1 MSQPAFYSTPPSDGG
16 AIAEAANWMASV
28 LTGGV
33 GTIVAILAV
42 ATAGFAMLLGR
53 VSVRDGARVVIGCF
67 VLFGAPLIGRE
78 LLGLA
83 RWSSG
88 PVAVETQPDKQG
100 STVVPTP
107 TPTNR
112 DPYAG
117 ASLPM

>member
-1 MSQPAFYSTPPSDGG
+1 MSQPAFYSTAPSDGSTLV
-16 AIAEAANWMASV
+16 EAANWAASL
-28 LTGGV
+28 LTGRV

-42 ATAGFAMLLGR
+42 ATVGFAMLLGR

-67 VLFGAPLIGRE
+67 VLFGAPAIARD

-83 RWSSG
+83 RWNGDS
-88 PVAVETQPDKQG
+88 VAVEVEASPPPIA
-100 STVVPTP
+100 VPSP
-107 TPTNR
+107 PPPNR